1 MVPSN
6 ARQLRLLGCNTLHSS
21 ALLQHCKQRGTAEL
35 WLAALMRL
43 AVVIHACAAAAAA
56 ELRALLVVPITTLI
70 AKPNL
75 VGDTHDEDAS
85 AIDCLTAVVQRECHL
100 TCA

>member
-35 WLAALMRL
+35 WLAALM
-43 AVVIHACAAAAAA
+43 
-56 ELRALLVVPITTLI
+56 
-70 AKPNL
+70 
-75 VGDTHDEDAS
+75 
-85 AIDCLTAVVQRECHL
+85 
-100 TCA
+100 